1 MNLASILKERSDLN
15 AETIRLD
22 SVRFYWSKNKDFK
35 IFIPE
40 LKISEGE
47 KVLLL
52 GESGSGKTTLLSLV
66 SGFLSPISGDIYLNE
81 KNINSLSARSRDQYR
96 SDNIGIIFQQFNLLP
111 YANVIDNVILPLY
124 FSKVRASKIINQKET
139 AVNLCKSLRLPD
151 TVTSM
156 QASNLSVGQQQRVAV
171 ARALIG
177 NPSLVIAD
185 EPTSSL
191 DSDAQNIFLDLMFAQ
206 IEKNNSSLLMVSH
219 DISLSSYF
227 DRVIDINEIINNC
240 VNAIK

>member
-40 LKISEGE
+40 LKISQGE

-52 GESGSGKTTLLSLV
+52 GESGSGKTTLLSLI

-111 YANVIDNVILPLY
+111 YANVIDNIILPLY

-139 AVNLCKSLRLPD
+139 ALNLCKSLRLPD
-151 TVTSM
+151 TVTRM
-156 QASNLSVGQQQRVAV
+156 QANNLSVGQQQRVAV

-206 IEKNNSSLLMVSH
+206 IEKNNSTLLMVSH
-219 DISLSSYF
+219 DTSLSSYF
-227 DRVIDINEIINNC
+227 DRVIDINEIL
-240 VNAIK
+240 VRER

>member
-40 LKISEGE
+40 LKISQGE

-81 KNINSLSARSRDQYR
+81 KNINSLSARNRDQYR

-111 YANVIDNVILPLY
+111 YANVIDNIILPLY

-139 AVNLCKSLRLPD
+139 AINLCKSLRLPN
-151 TVTSM
+151 TVTRM
-156 QASNLSVGQQQRVAV
+156 QANNLSVGQQQRVAV

-219 DISLSSYF
+219 DISLSSHF
-227 DRVIDINEIINNC
+227 DRVIDINEIL
-240 VNAIK
+240 VRER

>member
-40 LKISEGE
+40 LKITEGE

-151 TVTSM
+151 TVTDM
-156 QASNLSVGQQQRVAV
+156 QANNLSVGQQQRVAV

-206 IEKNNSSLLMVSH
+206 IEKNNSTLLMVSH
-219 DISLSSYF
+219 DTSLSSYF
-227 DRVIDINEIINNC
+227 DRVIDINEIL
-240 VNAIK
+240 VRER

>member
-40 LKISEGE
+40 LKISQGE

-52 GESGSGKTTLLSLV
+52 GESGSGKTTLLSLI

-81 KNINSLSARSRDQYR
+81 KNINSLSARNRDQYR

-111 YANVIDNVILPLY
+111 YANVIDNIILPLY

-139 AVNLCKSLRLPD
+139 ALNLCKSLRLPD

-227 DRVIDINEIINNC
+227 DRVIDINEIL
-240 VNAIK
+240 VREK

>member
-22 SVRFYWSKNKDFK
+22 SVRFYWQKNKDFK
-35 IFIPE
+35 IFVPE
-40 LKISEGE
+40 LKISQGE

-52 GESGSGKTTLLSLV
+52 GESGSGKTTLLSLI
-66 SGFLSPISGDIYLNE
+66 SGFLSPLSGDIYLNE
-81 KNINSLSARSRDQYR
+81 KNINNLSARSRDQYR

-111 YANVIDNVILPLY
+111 YANVIDNIILPLY

-151 TVTSM
+151 TVASM

-219 DISLSSYF
+219 DTSLSSYF
-227 DRVIDINEIINNC
+227 DRVIDINEIL
-240 VNAIK
+240 VREK

>member
-40 LKISEGE
+40 LKISQGE

-52 GESGSGKTTLLSLV
+52 GESGSGKTTLLSLI

-81 KNINSLSARSRDQYR
+81 KNINSLSERSRDQYR
-96 SDNIGIIFQQFNLLP
+96 SDNICIIFQQFNLLP

-227 DRVIDINEIINNC
+227 DRVIDINEIL
-240 VNAIK
+240 VREK

>member
-52 GESGSGKTTLLSLV
+52 GESGSGKTTLLSLI

-111 YANVIDNVILPLY
+111 YANVIDNIILPLY

-139 AVNLCKSLRLPD
+139 AINLCKSLRLPD
-151 TVTSM
+151 TVTRM
-156 QASNLSVGQQQRVAV
+156 QANNLSVGQQQRVAV

-219 DISLSSYF
+219 DTSLSSYF
-227 DRVIDINEIINNC
+227 DRVIDINEIL
-240 VNAIK
+240 VRER

>member
-52 GESGSGKTTLLSLV
+52 GESGSGKTTLLSLI

-81 KNINSLSARSRDQYR
+81 KNINRLSARSRDQYR

-111 YANVIDNVILPLY
+111 YANVIDNIILPLY

-139 AVNLCKSLRLPD
+139 AINLCKSLRLPD
-151 TVTSM
+151 TVTRM
-156 QASNLSVGQQQRVAV
+156 QANNLSVGQQQRVAV

-191 DSDAQNIFLDLMFAQ
+191 DSDAQNIFLDLMFSQ

-219 DISLSSYF
+219 DTSLSSYF
-227 DRVIDINEIINNC
+227 DRVIDINEIL
-240 VNAIK
+240 VREK